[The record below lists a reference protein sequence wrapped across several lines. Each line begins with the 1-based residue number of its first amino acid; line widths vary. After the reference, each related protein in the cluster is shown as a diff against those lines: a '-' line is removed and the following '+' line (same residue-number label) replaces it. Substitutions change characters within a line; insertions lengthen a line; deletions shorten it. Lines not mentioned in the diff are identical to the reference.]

1 MTLADALAALE
12 RSRPGILSSAE
23 AINEI
28 SALDKILYCHL
39 FKPRSKKYAGAFAG
53 YDGSTP
59 GTTALLLPDEY
70 SEIYVYK
77 LESQADYVSGEIE
90 RYNCSASLFNSRL
103 DEFVKH
109 YAGTHRRRKK
119 FDWRF

>member
-1 MTLADALAALE
+1 MTLADALAAIE
-12 RSRPGILSSAE
+12 RSRPGILSSAD
-23 AINEI
+23 AI
-28 SALDKILYCHL
+28 SVVSDLDKTIYKYLY
-39 FKPRSKKYAGAFAG
+39 KPRSKKHRGAFAG
-53 YDGSTP
+53 YDGNTP
-59 GTTALLLPDEY
+59 GSTALLLPDEY